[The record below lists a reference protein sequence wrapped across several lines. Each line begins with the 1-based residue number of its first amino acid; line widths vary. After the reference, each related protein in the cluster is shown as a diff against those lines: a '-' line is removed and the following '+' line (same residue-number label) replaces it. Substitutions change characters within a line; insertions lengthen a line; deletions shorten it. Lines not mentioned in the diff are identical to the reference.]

1 MLLWSNV
8 APHGLIQRVWRNS
21 VIQQCD
27 SAVRFS
33 STIQQSLENLI
44 EKIRLAIIPEIQKN
58 YHENT
63 K

>member
-8 APHGLIQRVWRNS
+8 APHGLIQRLCCNS
-21 VIQQCD
+21 VIQQ
-27 SAVRFS
+27 R
-33 STIQQSLENLI
+33 LKNLI